1 MNIYEFYE
9 AMGRIAEEAC
19 LLPGKG
25 IYGED
30 YEWTLEKK
38 KAMPLHYKLEGL
50 VLILY
55 KNCTDAE
62 FKKNHPSIE
71 KSIFCVN
78 PDESDYEMI
87 EGWVVMQ
94 MAKNNLKF
102 MFILNFY
109 ILLFKIN
116 KKYII

>member
-9 AMGRIAEEAC
+9 AMGRIAEESC

-25 IYGED
+25 IYDEE
-30 YEWTLEKK
+30 YEWTLEMK

-50 VLILY
+50 ELILY

-87 EGWVVMQ
+87 EG
-94 MAKNNLKF
+94 
-102 MFILNFY
+102 
-109 ILLFKIN
+109 
-116 KKYII
+116 